1 MKSFYGAAAVSMQ
14 KERYA
19 AAEKAFEDIYGKAD
33 NIRIFLCSR
42 QNGSRRKPHR
52 P

>member
-1 MKSFYGAAAVSMQ
+1 MNISEKTLEKLYGAAAVSMQ

-33 NIRIFLCSR
+33 NIRIFLLPAE
-42 QNGSRRKPHR
+42 RK
-52 P
+52 